1 MTEPTASDQDLLLHA
16 YLDGELSPTDALAI
30 ERNLARDTVLAA
42 RFARLKVLRTRVA
55 ENLPPMTA
63 PPGLA
68 ARINAALNLRSAT
81 PRTDW
86 RKLAAVLVLAVGVGS
101 AGTFLALRDEA
112 PDMVPVA
119 VTASHIRAL
128 MATQPIDV
136 ASSDRH
142 TVKPWFNGR
151 IPQAPQVVDL
161 ANEGF
166 PLVGGRVDVIDTTP
180 VPTLVYRHRQHL
192 ISVTAVPARGILPVS
207 RERAIDG
214 YHLLAWS
221 DAGVTYWAVSDLGP
235 ADLDNF
241 ARAFQ
246 AAARAG

>member
-1 MTEPTASDQDLLLHA
+1 MTEPTPFDQDLLLHA
-16 YLDGELSPTDALAI
+16 YLDGELSPTDALAV
-30 ERNLARDTVLAA
+30 ERDLARDAALAA
-42 RFARLKVLRTRVA
+42 RFARLKALHERIA
-55 ENLPPMTA
+55 QNLPPMTA

-68 ARINAALNLRSAT
+68 ARINAALNLRGAT
-81 PRTDW
+81 PRSDW
-86 RKLAAVLVLAVGVGS
+86 RKLAAALVLAVGVGS
-101 AGTFLALRDEA
+101 GGTFLALHGEP
-112 PDMVPVA
+112 PDTVPLA

-166 PLVGGRVDVIDTTP
+166 PLVGGRIDVIDTTP

-192 ISVTAVPARGILPVS
+192 ISVTAVPSRGLLPAS
-207 RERAIDG
+207 GQRAIDG

-221 DAGVTYWAVSDLGP
+221 ESGVTYWAVSDLGP
-235 ADLDNF
+235 ADLDSF